1 MVILSAS
8 ELSFSVGD
16 RPILSGVSFSVNEGD
31 RLGIIGGNG
40 AGKTTLFRLLLGEY
54 QSDGGA
60 VYLAGGKS
68 VGILRQDTAIEY
80 KSSDITLL
88 SYMYGA
94 FPDLLALES
103 EIARIESELSTA
115 DADSALRLSASLD
128 ASLRRYNENKGQIY
142 RGLCRQML
150 LDVGFTEGELTLPVG
165 ALSGGQHTRL
175 ALARLLAMEPD
186 VLLLDEPTNHLDVR
200 SLLWLE
206 EYLKGYR
213 KTLLLISHDRYF
225 LDRVTTKTLVVEN
238 GTAALYSG
246 NYTAAR
252 EQREK
257 EAESLL
263 HRYREQQ
270 KQIAKIEAN
279 IDFQRRCGQE
289 HNFVTIR
296 AKEKQLARMEKIE
309 LAPPPARAMRLSFQ
323 YEENCANEV
332 LEIKGVSFA
341 YPGAAPLFENASF
354 LLRRGEKLLLLGE
367 NGCGKSTLIKLL
379 VGKLSPT
386 VGRLSLGYN
395 VTVGYYDQEN
405 DNFRAGATVF
415 SELSDTYPQKTD
427 FELRSTLALFG
438 FTGEDVWKPVTALS
452 GGERARLSLAR
463 LVLKKINLLI
473 LDEPTNHLDITSRE
487 VLEDAL
493 AKFEGSV
500 IAVSHDRYFIDRV
513 AGRIAELSRGGIRT
527 YPVDADRT
535 AYATYL
541 AAQGDKSDAA
551 RPVRQ
556 SAAAPTD
563 AKLAYEEK
571 KRRDAA
577 ERSLQRKIAAA
588 ERRIPVLESE
598 IEAIKA
604 ELFGD
609 AAADY
614 LRAAA
619 LQEKLDACESELLE
633 LYELTM

>member
-8 ELSFSVGD
+8 ELAFSVGD

-54 QSDGGA
+54 QSDSGA
-60 VYLAGGKS
+60 VYLANDKT

-80 KSSDITLL
+80 KTSDITLL

-94 FPDLLALES
+94 FPDLLGMEA
-103 EIARIESELSTA
+103 EIAKIEGELPRA
-115 DADSALRLSASLD
+115 DEATALRLSASLD
-128 ASLRRYNENKGQIY
+128 LLLRRYTENKGQIY

-150 LDVGFTEGELTLPVG
+150 LDVGFTEGEISLPVG

-206 EYLKGYR
+206 EYLKGYK
-213 KTLLLISHDRYF
+213 KTLLLISHDRFF

-252 EQREK
+252 KQREK

-270 KQIAKIEAN
+270 KQIARIEAN

-296 AKEKQLARMEKIE
+296 AKEKQLARMDKVE
-309 LAPPPARAMRLSFQ
+309 LAPPPARAMRLSFSL
-323 YEENCANEV
+323 EENCANEV
-332 LEIKGVSFA
+332 LEAKELGFN
-341 YPGAAPLFENASF
+341 YPGAAPLFSHASF

-379 VGKLSPT
+379 VGKLTPT
-386 VGRLSLGYN
+386 AGSLRLGYN
-395 VTVGYYDQEN
+395 VAIGYYDQEN
-405 DNFRAGATVF
+405 DDFRQGATVF
-415 SELSDTYPQKTD
+415 SELSDTYPTKTD

-438 FTGEDVWKPVTALS
+438 FTGEDVFKPVTALS

-463 LVLKKINLLI
+463 LMLKKVNLLI

-487 VLEDAL
+487 VLEDAI
-493 AKFEGSV
+493 AKFEGTV

-513 AGRIAELSRGGIRT
+513 ASSIAELCAGGVRI
-527 YPVDADRT
+527 YPVDRDRT

-541 AAQGDKSDAA
+541 AATNA
-551 RPVRQ
+551 RKDGMP
-556 SAAAPTD
+556 AEKPTPAAPTD

-571 KRRDAA
+571 MRRDAA
-577 ERSLQRKIAAA
+577 ERSLQRKLAAA
-588 ERRIPVLESE
+588 ERRIPVLEAE
-598 IEAIKA
+598 IEAIRT

-619 LQEKLDACESELLE
+619 LQEKLDAAESELLE